1 MKNVELSWLEKISL
15 KWRFEWRYIP
25 KNIVH
30 GIKNMWKWTPII
42 WKDRNWDSDFL
53 LEIVKF
59 KISKMSKSHGKLMP
73 YVGFERNVEVM
84 NTVVKLINKVQNE
97 EYLHEYYDYH
107 ERKFEFVKVEG
118 TDYWNVDT
126 TVISDNLDEYFQK
139 YPITMKRAE
148 NHPLYLAQPSRE
160 FLAMSMA
167 QIRHD
172 KAKKILFDTIAT
184 NMHKWWE

>member
-1 MKNVELSWLEKISL
+1 MENVKLSWLEKISL
-15 KWRFEWRYIP
+15 KWRFEWRYIH
-25 KNIVH
+25 KNIVR
-30 GIKNMWKWTPII
+30 GIKNMWYWTPVI

-59 KISKMSKSHGKLMP
+59 KISKMSKSHGKVMP

-84 NTVVKLINKVQNE
+84 NTVVKLIDKVLNE

-126 TVISDNLDEYFQK
+126 TVVKDNLDDYFQK
-139 YPITMKRAE
+139 YPLTMKKAE
-148 NHPLYLAQPSRE
+148 NHSLYLAQPTRE

-172 KAKKILFDTIAT
+172 KAKQILFSTIAT